1 MSEYRECYDKIFSLL
16 KAHHNWFA
24 ESLPMVASENVPSP
38 AVRETL
44 LSDLGNRYAEGWPGE
59 RVYAGCTYID
69 QIELIA
75 IEEAKKL
82 FQCEFVDVRPVSGVC
97 ANLAIYTAFTSAGD
111 YMMCLSIPSG
121 GHISTGKAE
130 LGGTAGSV
138 HGIRTEY
145 FPFDYDEMNIDVD
158 KTMTKVNELEKAGI
172 NIKLVMFGGSVLL
185 FPHPVKELASFF
197 KERGTFICYDA
208 AHVIGLIAGKK
219 FQEPLREGADV
230 ITCSTHKTLFGPQGG
245 MILSFDRFS
254 DKIKRAV
261 FPGNVSNH
269 HLHSVA
275 GKAVALA
282 EALEF
287 GEKYADQV
295 IRNAK
300 ALATALYDRGLRVV
314 GERRGFTESHIVL
327 IDVTKFGLG
336 GDLEKKLERANII
349 CNRNLLPWDI
359 KEGRHFSNPGG
370 LRFGVSELTRLGMTQ
385 TDMEVVAD
393 LISDVIVKGKDPE
406 IVRDKV
412 KEFRKSF
419 QTVHFCFEPSRAP
432 HEYIGIR

>member
-1 MSEYRECYDKIFSLL
+1 
-16 KAHHNWFA
+16 
-24 ESLPMVASENVPSP
+24 
-38 AVRETL
+38 
-44 LSDLGNRYAEGWPGE
+44 
-59 RVYAGCTYID
+59 
-69 QIELIA
+69 
-75 IEEAKKL
+75 
-82 FQCEFVDVRPVSGVC
+82 
-97 ANLAIYTAFTSAGD
+97 
-111 YMMCLSIPSG
+111 MMCLSIPSG